1 MNLKKNKKYSELK
14 RGRVRNGVLPGNKFS
29 KVSTYTLYPIS
40 GTIWYLHNLNGGCR
54 GCDRMVVGFT
64 VQSMPITTKVVSLNP
79 VHGEVYSIQLYVI
92 KVCELLSNLQQVGFL
107 QVLWFPPPIKLITTI

>member
-29 KVSTYTLYPIS
+29 KVYIHTYPIS

-54 GCDRMVVGFT
+54 GCDYMIVGFT

-79 VHGEVYSIQLYVI
+79 VHG
-92 KVCELLSNLQQVGFL
+92 
-107 QVLWFPPPIKLITTI
+107 